1 MQEDVE
7 AVIVPVGPNKAIIYS
22 GTEAVNNPV
31 LEDDEDETFF
41 QHTLEEVK
49 VRIALASIIDI
60 NVTYLFRRFRGG
72 GE

>member
-7 AVIVPVGPNKAIIYS
+7 AVIVPVGPNEAIIYS
-22 GTEAVNNPV
+22 GAEAVNNPV

-49 VRIALASIIDI
+49 VRILLASIIDI
-60 NVTYLFRRFRGG
+60 NVLY
-72 GE
+72 